1 MTELPTESG
10 ATISASPTPGDPP
23 STASTSIQSNAPR
36 WRRGRTLADGSKLYW
51 WREVLLV
58 VVVDIVYETIRNF
71 SSANPARAYAN
82 AERLIDWQ
90 RIVGLWHEHQLQQW
104 ALNFTPLIVVANYF
118 YGSIYMAATL
128 FALVFLYRR
137 FPDDYSLWRSTLLIG
152 TLLGL
157 IGFATFPLM
166 PPRLLDSMGGANYG
180 FIDTLVKYPTFWSF
194 NSEGMKTI
202 SNQFA
207 AMPSLHCGWAMWGTA
222 VFYPRVRTWW
232 AKTLAVLYPVV
243 TIFVVI
249 ITANHYWLD
258 AVGGAAIFIAGYGIA
273 RVLQQ
278 LLARNRYRRQDPRTS
293 QQDDQQ
299 DSGRQTSVIASR

>member
-1 MTELPTESG
+1 MTEFSTEPGTTMSGTPAPGGQPLFAPTS
-10 ATISASPTPGDPP
+10 TPSAAP
-23 STASTSIQSNAPR
+23 STAPR
-36 WRRGRTLADGSKLYW
+36 WRRGRTLADGSKLYC

-90 RIVGLWHEHQLQQW
+90 RMVGLWHEHQMQQW
-104 ALNFTPLIVVANYF
+104 ALNFTPLIILANYF
-118 YGSIYMAATL
+118 YGSVYMAATL
-128 FALVFLYRR
+128 FGLVFLYRR
-137 FPDDYSLWRSTLLIG
+137 FPDDYPLWRSTLLIG

-180 FIDTLVKYPTFWSF
+180 FIDTLVKFPTFWSF
-194 NSEGMKTI
+194 DSEGMKSI

-222 VFYPRVRTWW
+222 VFYPRVRSWW
-232 AKTLAVLYPVV
+232 AKTLAALYPVV

-278 LLARNRYRRQDPRTS
+278 LLTRNRNRRHDPRTG
-293 QQDDQQ
+293 QQ
-299 DSGRQTSVIASR
+299 DSGPQTSVIASR

>member
-1 MTELPTESG
+1 MTETASIDGTAPADDAG
-10 ATISASPTPGDPP
+10 ATPT
-23 STASTSIQSNAPR
+23 PR
-36 WRRGRTLADGSKLYW
+36 WRRGRTLSDGSKLYW

-58 VVVDIVYETIRNF
+58 LVVDLVYETIRNI

-90 RIVGLWHEHQLQQW
+90 QAIGMFHERRMQLW
-104 ALNFTPLIVVANYF
+104 ALDYTPLIVVANYF
-118 YGSIYMAATL
+118 YGSVYIGATL

-137 FPDDYSLWRSTLLIG
+137 FPDDYSLWRTTLLVG

-180 FIDTLVKYPTFWSF
+180 FVDTLVKYPTFWSF
-194 NSEGMKTI
+194 DSEGMKTI

-207 AMPSLHCGWAMWGTA
+207 AMPSLHCGWALWGMA
-222 VFYPRVRTWW
+222 VFYPRVRSWW
-232 AKTLAVLYPVV
+232 AKSLAVLYPVV
-243 TIFVVI
+243 TIIVVI

-258 AVGGAAIFIAGYGIA
+258 AVGGAVIFILGYGIA
-273 RVLQQ
+273 RVV
-278 LLARNRYRRQDPRTS
+278 ARA
-293 QQDDQQ
+293 
-299 DSGRQTSVIASR
+299 GRGAPIDGAQTNVIANR

>member
-1 MTELPTESG
+1 MTETSTDAPLGSSDPG
-10 ATISASPTPGDPP
+10 PVAQRRAPTP
-23 STASTSIQSNAPR
+23 R
-36 WRRGRTLADGSKLYW
+36 WTRGRTLADGSKLFW

-58 VVVDIVYETIRNF
+58 LVVDIVYESIRNI
-71 SSANPARAYAN
+71 SSANPAKAYAN

-90 RIVGLWHEHQLQQW
+90 RAIGLWHEHQMQQW
-104 ALNFTPLIVVANYF
+104 ALDFTPLIVVANYF
-118 YGSIYMAATL
+118 YGSVYMGATL

-137 FPDDYSLWRSTLLIG
+137 FPDDYPLWRSTLLIG

-166 PPRLLDSMGGANYG
+166 PPRLLDSMGGAHYG

-222 VFYPRVRTWW
+222 VFYPRVRSWW
-232 AKTLAVLYPVV
+232 AKSLAVLYPVV
-243 TIFVVI
+243 TIIVVI

-258 AVGGAAIFIAGYGIA
+258 AVGGAVIFLAGYGIA

-278 LLARNRYRRQDPRTS
+278 LLARNRERRRN
-293 QQDDQQ
+293 
-299 DSGRQTSVIASR
+299 SGGDRSGSGAQTSVMASR